1 MVFNRQGVDLGLHL
15 GVEGRGIIMENYLIA
30 ISKQSLYLILILSAP
45 SVGLALVVGL
55 VISLLQATTQIQ
67 EQTLTFVP
75 KLVAVMLIMALTGPW
90 CMKQLMLFTQSILD
104 QFPKY
109 IK

>member
-1 MVFNRQGVDLGLHL
+1 MESYLVAITKQG
-15 GVEGRGIIMENYLIA
+15 
-30 ISKQSLYLILILSAP
+30 LYLVLILSAP
-45 SVGLALVVGL
+45 AVGVAMVVGL
-55 VISLLQATTQIQ
+55 VISLIQATTQVQ

-75 KLVAVMLIMALTGPW
+75 KLIMVMMVLAFTGPW
-90 CMKQLMLFTQSILD
+90 CMVQLISFTQNILN